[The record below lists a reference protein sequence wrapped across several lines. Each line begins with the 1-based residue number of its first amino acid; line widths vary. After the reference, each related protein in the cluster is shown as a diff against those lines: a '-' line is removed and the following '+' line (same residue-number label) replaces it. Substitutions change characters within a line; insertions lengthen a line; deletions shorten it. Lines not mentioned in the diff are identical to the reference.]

1 MFPPHPLFMAA
12 PLSTFPATS
21 HSPHHRHTSHV
32 DRRRC
37 RAAANMDATIR
48 TDSHAKIH
56 TTRMHGTNV
65 PGGNCVSMG
74 TPSHTSIRL
83 RNLLLHP
90 LCVDV
95 EQGAHTA
102 SVHSFTPS
110 SHMTTNNHIN
120 QSPVGLQLSYALH
133 SWDGSR
139 TCTPCQPSLP
149 LQGGWGCAVQ
159 NLALQTA
166 TNTHA
171 PLHVK
176 HCRQNSPTRT
186 LPRQGAL
193 VSQEDSPTDSL

>member
-74 TPSHTSIRL
+74 TPSHTSTCL
-83 RNLLLHP
+83 RNLLFASTMRGCWARSTHCIGAFFHSLFSHDNKQPHQSISRGTPAVIRTP
-90 LCVDV
+90 LL
-95 EQGAHTA
+95 GRITH
-102 SVHSFTPS
+102 
-110 SHMTTNNHIN
+110 
-120 QSPVGLQLSYALH
+120 LH
-133 SWDGSR
+133 SV
-139 TCTPCQPSLP
+139 P
-149 LQGGWGCAVQ
+149 
-159 NLALQTA
+159 
-166 TNTHA
+166 
-171 PLHVK
+171 
-176 HCRQNSPTRT
+176 T
-186 LPRQGAL
+186 LPTSPGRVG
-193 VSQEDSPTDSL
+193 VCSTESCPTDSL